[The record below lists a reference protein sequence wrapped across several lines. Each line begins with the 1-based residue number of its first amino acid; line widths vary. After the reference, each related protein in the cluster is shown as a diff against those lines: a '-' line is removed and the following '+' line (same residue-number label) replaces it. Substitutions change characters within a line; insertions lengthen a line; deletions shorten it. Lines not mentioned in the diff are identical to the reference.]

1 MDLLL
6 ALVQNVDIFAWI
18 EQCEEAFQDLKKY
31 LTSALI
37 LSCLDPEEDLY
48 MYLVVSVHAENVV
61 LLKDQRGIQRPI
73 YYSVKPWLKRIPG
86 IYHRKSSH

>member
-37 LSCLDPEEDLY
+37 LSCLDPKEDLY

-73 YYSVKPWLKRIPG
+73 YYSVKPWLK
-86 IYHRKSSH
+86 